1 MNDAPSGDALMWN
14 VFNQFHYLCD
24 THRYQKL
31 LARADLV
38 RRLADVLSIE
48 VSDERI
54 GELASAATFERMR
67 GRADELAPGV
77 DHKLWRSNENFFRSG
92 TSGQWRDLLG
102 SAALD
107 RYRSRVAELAPP
119 ELAEW
124 LHRP

>member
-1 MNDAPSGDALMWN
+1 MPPSP
-14 VFNQFHYLCD
+14 
-24 THRYQKL
+24 HR
-31 LARADLV
+31 
-38 RRLADVLSIE
+38 
-48 VSDERI
+48 RI
-54 GELASAATFERMR
+54 GDRLLTIMR